1 MVLLVVGLVALT
13 VTQIQAEQEL
23 LTKASQAE
31 TLFQV
36 VLTRATVKAQVAAV
50 QAQEE
55 PTKSITLPLV
65 MVEQVRLLQ
74 LLARQLAMQAA
85 AAAAKKAV
93 SQLAVQVAQVVAATA
108 VQLDRAVQMELPIL
122 AAVVVVLELLATV
135 ATVPQAL

>member
-1 MVLLVVGLVALT
+1 
-13 VTQIQAEQEL
+13 
-23 LTKASQAE
+23 
-31 TLFQV
+31 
-36 VLTRATVKAQVAAV
+36 
-50 QAQEE
+50 
-55 PTKSITLPLV
+55 
-65 MVEQVRLLQ
+65 
-74 LLARQLAMQAA
+74 MQAA